1 MVQIQIT
8 DVQSG
13 VDRLWQV
20 QDSAKHRRLM
30 EWISP
35 TDYAAQQSDIIKLK
49 QEGTGQWF
57 LDAPEVARWRSE
69 PNATLFCPGIPG
81 AGKTTIA
88 AIAID
93 YLLKSVHNSS
103 HGVAYIY
110 CNYKTQE
117 QDVSDMLAAI
127 LKRLVQ
133 TRPSIAEP
141 VERLH
146 RLHAGN
152 GTRPLLEEMFKALQD
167 VLVHYP
173 TTHIVVDAL
182 DECPEQDREEVLR
195 FVTGI
200 VTAQIPCRVKV
211 FITSRREMDIA
222 KAFEDKHI
230 PIVQIRA
237 ENVATDIETFVRSQV
252 EKLRKGEYGKA
263 LYITSDDLK
272 DRIVQVLAK
281 KADGM

>member
-182 DECPEQDREEVLR
+182 DECPDGTRRQFLTKLQDLRIGRDVRLMATSRFIPEIVNGFRKALQLEVQASKGDVKR
-195 FVTGI
+195 FVAG
-200 VTAQIPCRVKV
+200 QIYRLPRC
-211 FITSRREMDIA
+211 IQHNPALQD
-222 KAFEDKHI
+222 
-230 PIVQIRA
+230 IVQEKI
-237 ENVATDIETFVRSQV
+237 V
-252 EKLRKGEYGKA
+252 EA
-263 LYITSDDLK
+263 
-272 DRIVQVLAK
+272 
-281 KADGM
+281 ADGM